1 MKEALED
8 DSGAFF
14 MGIFKKNWTIE
25 RTEPIFYNRKTE
37 YLFGENKFGAGNE
50 KNVHMH

>member
-1 MKEALED
+1 MTPVLFSWEF
-8 DSGAFF
+8 S
-14 MGIFKKNWTIE
+14 KNWTIE